1 MEFLFENLGGNIWA
15 MFGAAIAFFVAGMGS
30 AKGVGIAGQAG
41 TGVLTEDPGKFVP
54 VMILEALASTQAI
67 YGFVI
72 SFLILGN
79 IDASATL
86 PLQSG
91 LFLFA
96 AGIPVGLT
104 GLMSGIY
111 QGKVAASG
119 INLIAK
125 RPESMGKAITLALM
139 VEMFAILAFI
149 ISFLMLGAIN

>member
-1 MEFLFENLGGNIWA
+1 MEFLFQTLNGNIWA

-30 AKGVGIAGQAG
+30 SKGVGIAGQAG

-54 VMILEALASTQAI
+54 VMILEAIASTQAI

-72 SFLILGN
+72 AFLILGN
-79 IDASATL
+79 VNIGGDLSL
-86 PLQSG
+86 ESG

-119 INLIAK
+119 INMIAK
-125 RPESMGKAITLALM
+125 RPESMGRAITLALM

-149 ISFLMLGAIN
+149 ISFLMLGKV